1 MRVLLFGGSG
11 QLGYEIL
18 RRWRGDEIV
27 APSSVEVDVRD
38 ADSVRRA
45 IESAQADVVINCTAY
60 NKVDDAESDPGAA
73 FAVNALAV
81 DAMARASAGSGVRF
95 VTFSTDYV
103 FDGEMGCPYAED
115 EDAHPLSAYGIS
127 KYAGE
132 LLVERLQSDALIVRV
147 CGLYGTRVSTSKG
160 YTFIDRMIAQARER
174 KPISV
179 VADQR
184 VSPTYAGHV
193 SQTLR
198 KLLETRERGVF
209 HMVNGGAVTWY
220 EFAVEA
226 IRQAGLT
233 ASVTPVPSTHW
244 PSPARRP
251 RFSALENVR
260 LQQVG
265 LVMPDWREGIA
276 AYLAEKRG
284 LGADTS
290 R

>member
-11 QLGYEIL
+11 QLGSDIL

-38 ADSVRRA
+38 AGSIRRA
-45 IESAQADVVINCTAY
+45 IESAQADAVINCTAY
-60 NKVDDAESDPGAA
+60 NKVDDAERDPGAA
-73 FAVNALAV
+73 FAINALAV
-81 DAMARASAGSGVRF
+81 DAMARGSAEAGVRF

-103 FDGEMGCPYAED
+103 FDGEMGRPYAESD
-115 EDAHPLSAYGIS
+115 KPSPVSAYGIS

-160 YTFIDRMIAQARER
+160 YTFIDRMIAQAREG

-179 VADQR
+179 VADQT

-198 KLLETRERGVF
+198 KLLETGERGVF
-209 HMVNGGAVTWY
+209 HMVNDGAVTWHD
-220 EFAVEA
+220 FAGEA

-233 ASVTPVPSTHW
+233 ASMTPVPSTHW

-251 RFSALENVR
+251 RFSALQNVR
-260 LQQVG
+260 LQQAG
-265 LVMPDWREGIA
+265 LVMPGWREGVA
-276 AYLAEKRG
+276 AYLAEKG
-284 LGADTS
+284 EA
-290 R
+290 